1 MVPIYLLT
9 HKKADVPLWSW
20 AALSFKIPPTSGATS
35 TYGMAVCGN
44 ADVGMLRVGFPIAP
58 EKFCTVDDF
67 GLLNKHLSV
76 VLENEGYM
84 RHSAKYLKKG
94 KTRLPTSYFPISTN
108 IVLSTR

>member
-58 EKFCTVDDF
+58 EKFRTVVRDSISMETSI
-67 GLLNKHLSV
+67 L
-76 VLENEGYM
+76 M
-84 RHSAKYLKKG
+84 YLHC
-94 KTRLPTSYFPISTN
+94 
-108 IVLSTR
+108 

>member
-58 EKFCTVDDF
+58 EKFCTVDNTPFEGQKDR
-67 GLLNKHLSV
+67 
-76 VLENEGYM
+76 ENASGNTGMSEG
-84 RHSAKYLKKG
+84 
-94 KTRLPTSYFPISTN
+94 
-108 IVLSTR
+108 